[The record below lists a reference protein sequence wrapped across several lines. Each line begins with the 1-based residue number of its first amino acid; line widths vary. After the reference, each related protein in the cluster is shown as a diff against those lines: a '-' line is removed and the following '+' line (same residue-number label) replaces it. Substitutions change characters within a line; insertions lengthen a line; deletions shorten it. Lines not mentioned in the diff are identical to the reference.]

1 MEKPVLEQRA
11 ACLDAIGRSVYD
23 VAVIGGGIN
32 GATVYAE
39 LCRRGY
45 RTLLVERGDFAGG
58 SSQSTAMWVWGGL
71 LYLSTLDFSTV
82 VKLCATRDRMIE
94 ELPAWVRPAPNRLLV
109 TPESRNGAWFL
120 NLALWLYW
128 GLGAFRRRVPQQ
140 QSEFPERRLFRDGH
154 IVNTLLYEEGA
165 VVPSDTRFVA
175 RWILPWSGTDRPA
188 LNYCEVAGGRR
199 DAADGRWRIELR
211 DRVTGDELVAR
222 ARWVVNAAGVWT
234 DELNARFGIETA
246 WKHVY
251 GKGVFIVLPRD
262 PSHETPLTLENRL
275 DDYYSLIPWGPV
287 ALWGPTETVS
297 PDPDSGFVAEA
308 ADVRGLLEELNR
320 HLARPHG
327 PEDIVALRCGVRPLA
342 VKRSYNSDRYT
353 LGISRRHVV
362 VRDASLP
369 WLSLY
374 GGKLSSCIS
383 LGAEVADT
391 IGRALAPVQRGV
403 FPPSGE
409 PSRNGT
415 ERFPGLE
422 QPVIS
427 VSAALKSEGCCTL
440 EDYLRRRTNIAQW
453 VPRHGLGRRGEHA
466 ERLAVMAEQFPG
478 VDGVRG
484 ARALAAYESRVER
497 EFDNVLAAV

>member
-1 MEKPVLEQRA
+1 VLERRA
-11 ACLDAIGRSVYD
+11 ACRKAIAQSVFD

-45 RTLLVERGDFAGG
+45 RTLLAERGDFAGG

-82 VKLCATRDRMIE
+82 VKLCASRDRLID

-120 NLALWLYW
+120 NFALWLYW
-128 GLGAFRRRVPQQ
+128 GLGGVRRRMPLQ

-154 IVNTLLYEEGA
+154 IANTLLYEEGSI
-165 VVPSDTRFVA
+165 VPSDTRFIA
-175 RWILPWSGTDRPA
+175 RWILPWSGPDRPA
-188 LNYCEVAGGRR
+188 LNYCEVAGGCR
-199 DAADGRWRIELR
+199 DAADGQWRIELR
-211 DRVTGDELVAR
+211 DRVTGEETVAR

-234 DELNARFGIETA
+234 DQLNERFGIETA
-246 WKHVY
+246 WKHVF

-262 PSHETPLTLENRL
+262 PCHDTSLTLENRL
-275 DDYYSLIPWGPV
+275 DDFYSLIPWGPV

-297 PDPDSGFVAEA
+297 PDPESGFVAEA
-308 ADVRGLLEELNR
+308 GDVRMLLEELNR
-320 HLARPHG
+320 HLARPVG

-342 VKRSYNSDRYT
+342 VKRSYRSDRYT

-362 VRDASLP
+362 ARDAQLP
-369 WLSLY
+369 WISLY
-374 GGKLSSCIS
+374 GGKLSSCLS

-391 IGRALAPVQRGV
+391 IGLALAPAQRGAEA
-403 FPPSGE
+403 PRAAASQ
-409 PSRNGT
+409 NGT

-422 QPVIS
+422 QPVTS
-427 VSAALKSEGCCTL
+427 VGSAVKAEWCLTL

-453 VPRHGLGRRGEHA
+453 VPRHGLGRRGEHV

-484 ARALAAYESRVER
+484 ARALAAYEARVER
-497 EFDNVLAAV
+497 EFDSVLSAV

>member
-1 MEKPVLEQRA
+1 MLERRA
-11 ACLDAIGRSVYD
+11 DYREAIARSVFD

-32 GATVYAE
+32 GAAVYAE

-45 RTLLVERGDFAGG
+45 RALLAERGDFAGG

-71 LYLSTLDFSTV
+71 LYLSTLDFATV
-82 VKLCATRDRMIE
+82 VKLCASRDRLIQ
-94 ELPAWVRPAPNRLLV
+94 ELPAWIRPAPNRLLV
-109 TPESRNGAWFL
+109 TPENRNGAWFL

-128 GLGAFRRRVPQQ
+128 GLGGTRRRRPLQ
-140 QSEFPERRLFRDGH
+140 QSDFPERRLFREGH

-175 RWILPWSGTDRPA
+175 RWILPWSGPDRPA
-188 LNYCEVAGGRR
+188 LNYCEVTGGRR
-199 DAADGRWRIELR
+199 YAADGNWRIELR
-211 DRVTGDELVAR
+211 DRVTGEETVAR

-234 DELNARFGIETA
+234 DPLNERFGIETA

-262 PSHETPLTLENRL
+262 PCHETSLTLENRL
-275 DDYYSLIPWGPV
+275 DDFYSLIPWGPV
-287 ALWGPTETVS
+287 SLWGPTETVS
-297 PDPDSGFVAEA
+297 PDPESGFVAEA
-308 ADVRGLLEELNR
+308 GDVRMLLEELNR
-320 HLARPHG
+320 HLARPVG
-327 PEDIVALRCGVRPLA
+327 PEDIVSLRCGVRPLA
-342 VKRSYNSDRYT
+342 VKRSYHSDRYT

-362 VRDASLP
+362 ARDAHLP
-369 WLSLY
+369 WVSLY

-391 IGRALAPVQRGV
+391 IGRALAPAQRRAET
-403 FPPSGE
+403 PRGE
-409 PSRNGT
+409 PSQDGT

-422 QPVIS
+422 QPVPS
-427 VSAALKSEGCCTL
+427 VGSAVKAEWCCTL

-453 VPRHGLGRRGEHA
+453 VPRHGLGRHGEHV
-466 ERLAVMAEQFPG
+466 ERLAGMAEQFPG

-484 ARALAAYESRVER
+484 APAFAAYENRVAR
-497 EFDNVLAAV
+497 EFDRVLAAV